1 MCAKNQKSRWK
12 RGGVTGLVIFE
23 GSVPNC
29 RSYALQ
35 PSAVQ
40 ACAKLYAC
48 MCMRVYMYT
57 CKYVNMGETKRA
69 RPRES
74 ECMSVTHT
82 RWSRVRC
89 LCATST
95 RPHSAMAHFPR
106 KTTTHLTRG
115 DVRIFTTAFSTRS
128 IYVYIHIH
136 MNMYTYV
143 LMYIFSNVYLHNVNI
158 YMCIYTYIC
167 IYTHIHVNMDTYILM
182 YIFSNVYLHNVN
194 IYICIYIYIYVYIH
208 MYM

>member
-1 MCAKNQKSRWK
+1 MYMCILNMSQYSPKNSWHNPFLRYQKKPIHRVWGSNDIYIYIYIMCAENQKSRWK

-48 MCMRVYMYT
+48 MCMRMYMYT

-69 RPRES
+69 QPRES
-74 ECMSVTHT
+74 GGMPVTHT
-82 RWSRVRC
+82 RWSRVQC

-95 RPHSAMAHFPR
+95 RTHSAMAHFPR
-106 KTTTHLTRG
+106 KTTTHLPRG
-115 DVRIFTTAFSTRS
+115 DSRIFTTAFSTRDLY
-128 IYVYIHIH
+128 IYVHIY
-136 MNMYTYV
+136 MNMYTYIYSC
-143 LMYIFSNVYLHNVNI
+143 MYSRVCTCT
-158 YMCIYTYIC
+158 M
-167 IYTHIHVNMDTYILM
+167 
-182 YIFSNVYLHNVN
+182 
-194 IYICIYIYIYVYIH
+194 
-208 MYM
+208 